1 MYNRYIPGT
10 NGVYE
15 RQIMNEPEKK
25 VMPQCENTV
34 PTLADSALDK
44 STSNRAAPSTPV
56 LDLGDMLLLCIMLL
70 LLLDSDQEDSL
81 SILITAAAFLFL
93 Q

>member
-15 RQIMNEPEKK
+15 RQIVREPDRKPASDPCPKEISAETNP
-25 VMPQCENTV
+25 VRESATAHSSPVSV
-34 PTLADSALDK
+34 PALDIG
-44 STSNRAAPSTPV
+44 
-56 LDLGDMLLLCIMLL
+56 DLLLLCILLL
-70 LLLDSDQEDSL
+70 LLLDSDQDDIL

-93 Q
+93 